1 MHFFVVTTRQSSK
14 MESSLYFINYNKQST
29 QHTLII
35 MSSTEYTNKYLDD
48 IAMVLAA
55 SKLSS
60 SEGEGYPATPTHSS
74 SSSTLAASSSNSKPE
89 QENTP
94 PRGSSLAP
102 FNDYN
107 ELGKTD
113 TKTTRKWT
121 LKQRVSL
128 NDDDDEEDTTK
139 PYPPSP
145 PRIDASW
152 SSFLF
157 GALSASNPLPPQMR
171 QGILQPKPIR
181 CNTSMVT
188 EDTSAMMS
196 LSNSYCYST
205 PERKTT
211 RSSSRIVCPP
221 LRHKSRRH
229 VEKLVL

>member
-1 MHFFVVTTRQSSK
+1 M
-14 MESSLYFINYNKQST
+14 ST
-29 QHTLII
+29 K
-35 MSSTEYTNKYLDD
+35 YTNKYLDD
-48 IAMVLAA
+48 IAIDLAA

-60 SEGEGYPATPTHSS
+60 SVGEGYPQATPTRSS
-74 SSSTLAASSSNSKPE
+74 SRLLATSSYNKTPE

-107 ELGKTD
+107 ELGRTD
-113 TKTTRKWT
+113 IKAARRNRKWT
-121 LKQRVSL
+121 LKQRASKSNADNEVE
-128 NDDDDEEDTTK
+128 DESNE

-157 GALSASNPLPPQMR
+157 GALSAPDPLPPQMR
-171 QGILQPKPIR
+171 QGILQPIPIR
-181 CNTSMVT
+181 FSTSSRAS
-188 EDTSAMMS
+188 EDTSAMMP
-196 LSNSYCYST
+196 LSNSYVYST

-221 LRHKSRRH
+221 LRHKSRRYDPFDGE
-229 VEKLVL
+229 VQC